1 MRVKGR
7 SSSSSSTGTKTG
19 GGRISVDL
27 PSSSAGGTDGSSLHL
42 LLVSQ
47 GGNGNGGKARRS
59 SDCRAL
65 VDRFVL
71 VRVLALRALGDR
83 KMVLM
88 RYGRQFRLVDDVR
101 SVSPPLFSL

>member
-1 MRVKGR
+1 MRVRGR

-47 GGNGNGGKARRS
+47 GGNGGKARRS

-101 SVSPPLFSL
+101 SFSPPLFSL